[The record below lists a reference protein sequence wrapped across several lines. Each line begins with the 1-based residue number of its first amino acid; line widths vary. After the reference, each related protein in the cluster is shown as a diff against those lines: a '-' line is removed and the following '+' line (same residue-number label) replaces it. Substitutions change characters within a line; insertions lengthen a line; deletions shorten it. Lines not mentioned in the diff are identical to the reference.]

1 MAAADPQRPQA
12 PFRLSRYRSLRK
24 PILPPKDDTSEEP
37 PLPPMPPLPDQTS
50 TATATL
56 SRTMSRY
63 HRQRPPAAQTA
74 PPPPLPTAVA
84 RARTQRSQPLPS
96 ARSRSANLPAG
107 PQAAPSRD
115 NENNDRQY
123 AEAAREEA
131 MRMLEGGGPS
141 PATLKAEKRAKLEE
155 AERLKAKQIADE
167 HKRRKAERIR
177 KYNEKQAEDLRAQ
190 ELRARQDAIRAEAL
204 RAQQEEEARREEM
217 EREPRPTPRNPLA
230 RHSHSPPSTSP
241 DSSQKRERLGLLRKR
256 RDDSPPQPVEPPS
269 APRSRQVSNERADP
283 TIKPGGGGVVPG
295 TDAPVSAVN
304 SGDRRVMVEC
314 NSQRILLPVTPETTC
329 LDLIRSAANVLSE
342 PIDPQASVML
352 EFFTKCGVQ
361 RPLRKYERVRDVL
374 NSWDDDRQNNLVLIE
389 SPTGG
394 RDHDLSVASVPEAK
408 PVTGYSCFMHYSQ
421 KPGKWSKRWITMQT
435 NGQITSAKNDSG
447 KDTTVVCHMSDFD
460 IYTPTPTQQRNIKP
474 PKRYCFAVK
483 SQQRSNMFESTASY
497 VHFFST
503 SHKDPAAD
511 FFSSVQGWRSW
522 YLVRVMGEGQ
532 KKPKAGDQLAHNL
545 TSTRK
550 VSGTHGQNQESS
562 KALARPNT
570 SDSSHYQI
578 GSFKP
583 FFDPS
588 SFEPT
593 STPELNLQ
601 PKVPSPPDRI
611 MSMRNRSHPPVS
623 YQNNSRL
630 NSLSANNTSSDE
642 EGPFSSGGLLGRT
655 YSQRQRVAAQRDA
668 AARNAGPFAD
678 GPSLLNNLSS
688 SVPGRS
694 SIDEAAR
701 PQRMGSVRS
710 TRGSAQIEAPRRTN
724 TTRMPKPLV
733 DLTPQY
739 QAPPQFQKKGKGYN
753 PGSVGN
759 GCLIDSATSPE
770 VAIQIPPSRDWRA
783 RTGGSGARPATSGVD
798 RSKSIRAPGM
808 KHGGAVGAVNNHSL
822 VPQSDADAFTGS
834 GLIAKASWGPTNKG
848 APLGRGVIDGSKAKG
863 PLLNVSESSRFAPGS
878 LLAGVAAQHP
888 SAPVI
893 SRE

>member
-12 PFRLSRYRSLRK
+12 PFRFSRYRSLRK
-24 PILPPKDDTSEEP
+24 PNLPKDDTSVEP
-37 PLPPMPPLPDQTS
+37 PLPPMPPPPDQTS
-50 TATATL
+50 TAMTTL

-63 HRQRPPAAQTA
+63 HRQRPAAAQTA
-74 PPPPLPTAVA
+74 PPPPVPAAVA
-84 RARTQRSQPLPS
+84 RAPTQRSQPSS

-115 NENNDRQY
+115 KEADDRQY

-131 MRMLEGGGPS
+131 MRMLEGGPS
-141 PATLKAEKRAKLEE
+141 PVTLKAEKRAKLEE
-155 AERLKAKQIADE
+155 AERLKAKQIAEE
-167 HKRRKAERIR
+167 HDRRKAERVR
-177 KYNEKQAEDLRAQ
+177 KYNEKQAEELRAQ
-190 ELRARQDAIRAEAL
+190 KLRARQEAIRAEAL
-204 RAQQEEEARREEM
+204 RAQQEEDSRQEDL
-217 EREPRPTPRNPLA
+217 EREPWPTPRNPLA
-230 RHSHSPPSTSP
+230 RHSHTPPSPGP

-256 RDDSPPQPVEPPS
+256 RDDSPPQQPAEPPS
-269 APRSRQVSNERADP
+269 APGSRQVSNERADP
-283 TIKPGGGGVVPG
+283 TTIKPGGGGVVPG

-342 PIDPQASVML
+342 PINPQASVML
-352 EFFTKCGVQ
+352 EFFAKCGVQ

-394 RDHDLSVASVPEAK
+394 RDHDLSVSSVPEAK
-408 PVTGYSCFMHYSQ
+408 PTGYSCFMYYSQ

-460 IYTPTPTQQRNIKP
+460 IYTPTPSQQRYVKP

-483 SQQRSNMFESTASY
+483 SQQKSNMFESTASY

-503 SHKDPAAD
+503 SHKDPAAE

-588 SFEPT
+588 SFEPS

-601 PKVPSPPDRI
+601 PKVPSPPDRM

-623 YQNNSRL
+623 YQNSSRL

-668 AARNAGPFAD
+668 ATRNAGPFAD

-688 SVPGRS
+688 SVPSRS

-710 TRGSAQIEAPRRTN
+710 TRGSGQIEPPRRTN

-739 QAPPQFQKKGKGYN
+739 QAPPQFQKKGKGYH
-753 PGSVGN
+753 PGMVGS
-759 GCLIDSATSPE
+759 GGLVDSATSPE
-770 VAIQIPPSRDWRA
+770 VAIQIPPSKDWRA
-783 RTGGSGARPATSGVD
+783 RAGGSGARPATSGVD
-798 RSKSIRAPGM
+798 RTKSVRAPGM
-808 KHGGAVGAVNNHSL
+808 KHGGAMGAVNNHNL

-834 GLIAKASWGPTNKG
+834 GLIAKTSWGPTNKG
-848 APLGRGVIDGSKAKG
+848 APHGRGVMDGSKAKG
-863 PLLNVSESSRFAPGS
+863 PLLDVSESSRFAPGS

-893 SRE
+893 SRD